1 MPGTKCEPGELTIKS
16 LFFSFRFLS
25 FLRLSNSIR
34 EEDLAYGFLER
45 VDKEDNIGTK
55 TPLQKALLI

>member
-1 MPGTKCEPGELTIKS
+1 M
-16 LFFSFRFLS
+16 
-25 FLRLSNSIR
+25 R
-34 EEDLAYGFLER
+34 EEVLAYGFLKL